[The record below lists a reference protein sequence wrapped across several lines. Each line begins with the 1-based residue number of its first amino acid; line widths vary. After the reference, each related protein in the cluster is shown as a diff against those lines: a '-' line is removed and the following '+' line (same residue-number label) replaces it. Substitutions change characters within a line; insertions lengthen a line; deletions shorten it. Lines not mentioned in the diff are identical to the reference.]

1 MAINSQQRRWS
12 WMGGI
17 AMALLVLLL
26 ARIWFLQ
33 AVTKEETE
41 QVIRSVQS
49 RVVKLIPER
58 GRIFDVNGRVV
69 ADNKRV
75 LIAAIDR
82 RIISDPQ
89 DRLEMF
95 KRLSGPLNTPI
106 ERLYTRAEDKRFN
119 ELSEM
124 PLAFDIS
131 EEQAAFLMER
141 IEDYPGV
148 VIKEE
153 WRRIYPYGAVGS
165 HVLGFLGAIQKD
177 SAAYYKSLGY
187 DPNERVGLYGVELTY
202 EVDLRGVPGF
212 VRYEVDAV
220 GRIKSVLE
228 RVEPQPG
235 NDIQLSIDF
244 RMQQFAEQ
252 ALETQLL
259 VRQRNEAPKV
269 MLPEGIPD
277 PQYEEVNFYKA
288 PAGSVVVMNHNTG
301 EVVAM
306 ASYPRFDARWF
317 TANVDSDKF
326 AQVFPQTDDPDRSI
340 LVNRAVSGRYNLGS
354 SFKPFIAY
362 AALNS
367 GPLPGGATYEFDD
380 RGTYKLES
388 IPKDR
393 CDQGVK
399 CVFRNAICRAT
410 GAPCRYGKVDVE
422 EALAVSSDTFFYKIG
437 EQILTERGY
446 QPVLEAEV
454 RRFGFG
460 SLTNVDLP
468 FEFAGTIPNAAYKRY
483 LASIGAIAED
493 AGRAYYVGDNVLFS
507 IGQGL
512 LSATPIQM
520 VNGYA
525 ALANGGTVFEP
536 RVVRSVLSPGTRN
549 KASGLAD
556 LSNAS
561 VVKRVSAE
569 TETTEIP
576 MRPDVR
582 EPLVNGLRR
591 VITGPGVDFDYYH
604 KTTGENL
611 FRNYTGVPIAGKTGT
626 AQGFNNLPWNDSSAF
641 GAFSLD
647 ATQPYSAFAYL
658 EKAGYGAVAAA
669 PVVKCIFLAL
679 SKQWR
684 VDDLVPADPLDT
696 ASNVAAQSTRLRN
709 PMCLVSSALDARD

>member
-1 MAINSQQRRWS
+1 MATDAQQRRWS
-12 WMGGI
+12 WMGGFAI
-17 AMALLVLLL
+17 TLLVLLL

-41 QVIRSVQS
+41 QIIRTVQS

-58 GRIFDVNGRVV
+58 GRIFDVNGRIV

-75 LIAAIDR
+75 LIATIDR
-82 RIISDPQ
+82 RVILDPQ

-106 ERLYTRAEDKRFN
+106 ERLYTRAEDKRYN

-202 EVDLRGVPGF
+202 EVDLRGIPGF

-228 RVEPQPG
+228 RVEPQSG
-235 NDIQLSIDF
+235 NDVQLTIDF

-252 ALETQLL
+252 ALESQLL

-277 PQYEEVNFYKA
+277 PQYEEVNYYKA

-317 TANVDSDKF
+317 TANVDGQKF

-354 SFKPFIAY
+354 SFKPFVAY

-367 GPLPGGATYEFDD
+367 GQLPGGAAYEFDD

-388 IPKDR
+388 IPKER

-410 GAPCRYGKVDVE
+410 GAPCRYGEVDVQA
-422 EALAVSSDTFFYKIG
+422 ALAVSSDTFFYKIG

-446 QPVLEAEV
+446 QPVLETEV

-460 SLTNVDLP
+460 SPTNVDLP
-468 FEFAGTIPNAAYKRY
+468 FEFAGTIPNAAYKKY
-483 LASIGAIAED
+483 LASLGVIAED

-512 LSATPIQM
+512 LSATPLQM
-520 VNGYA
+520 TNAYS
-525 ALANGGTVFEP
+525 ALANGGKVFEP
-536 RVVRSVLSPGTRN
+536 RVVRSVLTPGTRN
-549 KASGLAD
+549 KAAGLAD
-556 LSNAS
+556 LPNAS
-561 VVKRVSAE
+561 VARRVSAE
-569 TETTEIP
+569 TKKTTIP

-582 EPLVNGLRR
+582 QPVVDGLRR
-591 VITGPGVDFDYYH
+591 VITGPGVNFDYYH

-611 FRNYTGVPIAGKTGT
+611 FRNYTGMPIAGKTGT
-626 AQGFNNLPWNDSSAF
+626 AQGFKNLPWNDSSAF

-647 ATQPYSAFAYL
+647 STQPYSAFAYL

-669 PVVKCIFLAL
+669 PVVKCVFLAL

-684 VDDLVPADPLDT
+684 IDDIVPADPLDT
-696 ASNVAAQSTRLRN
+696 ASNIAAPTARLRN
-709 PMCLVSSALDARD
+709 PMCLVSSSLDARD